1 MGYEPGLELKYQPI
15 RRQDLISPQSEA
27 VTFGNQP
34 YISEEQLLEA
44 QRRPWEA
51 YNEQRL
57 YQEYLNRQ
65 DALAEEGYRMAK
77 RQGQVDLGLRGVG
90 LGIQSA
96 DTLKKYGPNVFKA
109 ITKPFQSA
117 QPVVDTAG
125 QGMGLQ
131 TTGGQVTSEIGLEP
145 GKTLA
150 TEGDSLFTATT
161 DFLGEHSRGYVP
173 GLKDIG
179 GIEGGLLKGGLAAGT
194 SYLAERT
201 GLTEGV
207 RDAADKIGIGGGKK
221 EWDLAASSL
230 AAFAFGGPVGLGVNL
245 AVEGIKSLF

>member
-1 MGYEPGLELKYQPI
+1 MPYDIVRP
-15 RRQDLISPQSEA
+15 QDLITPQSRA
-27 VTFGNQP
+27 VTFGLQP
-34 YISEEQLLEA
+34 HISEERLLEA
-44 QRRPWEA
+44 QQPAFQQYAEQTA
-51 YNEQRL
+51 YQNYLNEQ
-57 YQEYLNRQ
+57 NK
-65 DALAEEGYRMAK
+65 LAEEGYRMAK
-77 RQGQVDLGLRGVG
+77 RQGQVDLGIRGVG

-96 DTLKKYGPNVFKA
+96 PVLKKYGPNVFKA

-230 AAFAFGGPVGLGVNL
+230 AAFAFGGPVGLGLNL
-245 AVEGIKSLF
+245 AVEGIKSFFS